1 MSHCAP
7 HRWYSGRMIRFDQ
20 DRVVICPLDARLR
33 LIRWNREDVSQLGN
47 QDEQMKVFRPDELTS
62 MLEFWSGDSK
72 VRTMAFRVVNTL

>member
-1 MSHCAP
+1 
-7 HRWYSGRMIRFDQ
+7 MIRFDQ